1 MGFSLKTTIEE
12 ISPNEVHAKFI
23 AALLRVSSHEN
34 INSFSNS
41 SNRCPQANDPE
52 ADVDT
57 R

>member
-34 INSFSNS
+34 INSS
-41 SNRCPQANDPE
+41 SSSSKSDCTE
-52 ADVDT
+52 GGFLKIV
-57 R
+57 